1 VKILVD
7 TNIFLD
13 ILLQRPPF
21 FKDSHRI
28 FKMAENGIIEGF
40 IAPITINNIAYIARK
55 SHLPDQI
62 RTFIVLMADTFTICR
77 MDSTTVAQAVGLKF
91 TDIEDSLQAA
101 MAESHGCDFIIT
113 SNGSDYKHSPVPAIS
128 ATTFLDMYTVA

>member
-1 VKILVD
+1 VRILVD

-28 FKMAENGIIEGF
+28 FKMVESSMTEGF

-55 SHLPDQI
+55 SHLTDQI
-62 RTFIVLMADTFTICR
+62 RKFIVLMAETFTICT
-77 MDSTTVAQAVGLKF
+77 MDSTTVRRATGLNF

-101 MAESHGCDFIIT
+101 MAEAHECDFIIT
-113 SNGSDYKHSPVPAIS
+113 SNGSDYKHSAVPAMS
-128 ATTFLDMYTVA
+128 ATAFFDQFMST

>member
-21 FKDSHRI
+21 FRDSHRI
-28 FKMAENGIIEGF
+28 FKMVENGIAEGF

-62 RTFIVLMADTFTICR
+62 RTFIVVMAETFTICR
-77 MDSTTVAQAVGLKF
+77 MDSTTVTRAAELNF

-101 MAESHGCDFIIT
+101 MAESQGCDFIIT

-128 ATTFLDMYTVA
+128 ATAFLDQFTVE

>member
-1 VKILVD
+1 MRILVD

-21 FKDSHRI
+21 FRDSHRI
-28 FKMAENGIIEGF
+28 FKMVENGMVEGV

-55 SHLPDQI
+55 SRLPDQI
-62 RTFIVLMADTFTICR
+62 RAFIIVMAETFTICG
-77 MDSTTVAQAVGLKF
+77 MDSSTVARAAGLNF

-101 MAESHGCDFIIT
+101 MAEAHACDFIIT
-113 SNGSDYKHSPVPAIS
+113 SNGTDYKHSLVPAVS
-128 ATTFLDMYTVA
+128 ATVFLDRFTQP

>member
-1 VKILVD
+1 MKILVD

-13 ILLQRPPF
+13 ILLQRSPF
-21 FKDSHRI
+21 FRDSHRI
-28 FKMAENGIIEGF
+28 FKMVESGLTEGF

-62 RTFIVLMADTFTICR
+62 RTFLVVMAETFTICK
-77 MDSTTVAQAVGLKF
+77 MDSTTVARAAELDF

-101 MAESHGCDFIIT
+101 MGEFHGCEFIVT
-113 SNGSDYKHSPVPAIS
+113 SNISDYKHSPVPAIS
-128 ATTFLDMYTVA
+128 ATIFLDRFTVG

>member
-1 VKILVD
+1 MKILVD

-21 FKDSHRI
+21 FRDSHRI
-28 FKMAENGIIEGF
+28 FKMVESGVVEGC

-62 RTFIVLMADTFTICR
+62 RAFIVVMAETFTICQ
-77 MDSTTVAQAVGLKF
+77 MDSTTVARAAKLDF

-101 MAESHGCDFIIT
+101 MAESHDCGFIIT
-113 SNGSDYKHSPVPAIS
+113 SNVSDYKNSPVTALS
-128 ATTFLDMYTVA
+128 ATTFLDQFTTP

>member
-1 VKILVD
+1 MV
-7 TNIFLD
+7 
-13 ILLQRPPF
+13 
-21 FKDSHRI
+21 
-28 FKMAENGIIEGF
+28 ENGIVEGF

-62 RTFIVLMADTFTICR
+62 RTFIVVMAETFTICK
-77 MDSTTVAQAVGLKF
+77 MDSTTVARAAELNF

-101 MAESHGCDFIIT
+101 MAESQGCDFIIT

-128 ATTFLDMYTVA
+128 ATAFLDQFTVE